1 MNYPP
6 EIKIRKRIKFQAIFR
21 IVVFLSLVAASAGFL
36 TYRTGFE
43 FVQIQA
49 SENYSPVYGKLPEN
63 LDVAD
68 DDWETFRPAKNEN
81 QLNILI
87 LGIRGENDLKHGG
100 LLTDTIM
107 IASVNKASGKT
118 ALISVPRDL
127 FIRMPSAG
135 AGKIYDKV
143 NGAYALG
150 LKRGYGAGLDYAKK
164 VFSLI
169 SGIAID
175 YAVVVD
181 FKAFESVIDELGGID
196 VYLEQEFRED
206 KQWGGEFYL
215 PAGANHLDGKT
226 ALYYARSRFSTS
238 DFDRARRQRQI
249 ISAIKE
255 KSASLGVL
263 GNPLKIIGVLTA
275 LNKNIHT
282 DIGVWQ
288 INEFASLYSKLDT
301 AGMSHKIFDTSPE
314 GLLYS
319 TYVNGAYILL
329 PVGGNFDRIREAVRQ
344 VTQ

>member
-6 EIKIRKRIKFQAIFR
+6 EIKIRKKIKFQAIFR
-21 IVVFLSLVAASAGFL
+21 IVIFLLLIAVSAGFL
-36 TYRTGFE
+36 AYRTGFE

-81 QLNILI
+81 QLNVLI
-87 LGIRGENDLKHGG
+87 LGIRGEDDLKHGG
-100 LLTDTIM
+100 LLTDTIL
-107 IASVNKASGKT
+107 IASVNKISGKT
-118 ALISVPRDL
+118 ALISIPRDL
-127 FIRMPSAG
+127 FIRMPG
-135 AGKIYDKV
+135 YKKTYDKV

-169 SGIAID
+169 SGVELD

-181 FKAFESVIDELGGID
+181 FKAFESVVDELGGID
-196 VYLEQEFRED
+196 VFLENEFSES

-215 PAGANHLDGKT
+215 PAGANHLDGQT

-238 DFDRARRQRQI
+238 DFDRARRQKQI

-255 KSASLGVL
+255 KAASLGVL
-263 GNPLKIIGVLTA
+263 GNPFKIIGILSA

-288 INEFASLYSKLDT
+288 INEFASLYSKVD
-301 AGMSHKIFDTSPE
+301 ASQISHKIFDTSPE

-329 PVGGNFDRIREAVRQ
+329 PVGGNFDRIRGAVRA
-344 VTQ
+344 TIADY

>member
-21 IVVFLSLVAASAGFL
+21 IVIFLFLIAVSAGFL
-36 TYRTGFE
+36 AYRTGFE

-68 DDWETFRPAKNEN
+68 DDWETFRPVKKEN
-81 QLNILI
+81 QTNILI
-87 LGIRGENDLKHGG
+87 LGIRGEDDLKHGG
-100 LLTDTIM
+100 LLTDTILIM
-107 IASVNKASGKT
+107 SVNKISGKT
-118 ALISVPRDL
+118 ALVSIPRDL
-127 FIRMPSAG
+127 FIRMPG
-135 AGKIYDKV
+135 YKKTYDKV
-143 NGAYALG
+143 NSAYALG

-169 SGIAID
+169 SGVELD

-181 FKAFESVIDELGGID
+181 FKAFESVVDELGGID
-196 VYLEQEFRED
+196 VFLENEFRED
-206 KQWGGEFYL
+206 KQWGGEFHL
-215 PAGANHLDGKT
+215 PAGANHLDGQT

-238 DFDRARRQRQI
+238 DFDRARRQKQI

-255 KSASLGVL
+255 KAASLGVL

-275 LNKNIHT
+275 LNKNIRT

-288 INEFASLYSKLDT
+288 INEFASLYSRIDMDGVT
-301 AGMSHKIFDTSPE
+301 HKIFDTSPQ

-329 PVGGNFDRIREAVRQ
+329 PIGGNFDRIREAVRQ
-344 VTQ
+344 VIQ

>member
-1 MNYPP
+1 MYPP
-6 EIKIRKRIKFQAIFR
+6 AIKIRKKIKFQAIFR
-21 IVVFLSLVAASAGFL
+21 IVIFLLLIAVSAGFL

-43 FVQIQA
+43 FIQTQA
-49 SENYSPVYGKLPEN
+49 SETGNFYGKLPAN

-68 DDWETFRPAKNEN
+68 DDWETFQPAENEN
-81 QLNILI
+81 RLNILI
-87 LGIRGENDLKHGG
+87 LGIRGEDDLKHGG
-100 LLTDTIM
+100 LLTDTIL
-107 IASVNKASGKT
+107 IASVNKISGKA

-127 FIRMPSAG
+127 FIRMPGYKKA
-135 AGKIYDKV
+135 YDKV

-169 SGIAID
+169 SGIKLD

-181 FKAFESVIDELGGID
+181 FKAFESVVDELGGID

-215 PAGANHLDGKT
+215 PAGQNHLDGQT
-226 ALYYARSRFSTS
+226 ALYYSRSRFSTS

-288 INEFASLYSKLDT
+288 INEFASLYSKLD
-301 AGMSHKIFDTSPE
+301 AANMPHKIFDTSPE

-329 PVGGNFDRIREAVRQ
+329 PVGGNFDRIRKSVKEAINNK
-344 VTQ
+344 